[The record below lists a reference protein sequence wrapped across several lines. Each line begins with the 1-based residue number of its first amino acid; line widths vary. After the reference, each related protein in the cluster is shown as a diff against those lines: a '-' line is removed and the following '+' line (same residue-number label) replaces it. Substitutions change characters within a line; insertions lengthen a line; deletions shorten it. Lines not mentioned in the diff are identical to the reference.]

1 MLLDTY
7 RELQKI
13 AIKEISSIDQL
24 LTDFVRVT
32 DIDDSPD
39 LTDVHPR
46 DRKDMDLHFAKITQ
60 SLYPETFDYIQKLSG
75 IKNSVLIGFG
85 PQSQL
90 YPHVDTIDLPP
101 YSEIDWLSVYIG
113 IIVPSYDI
121 NKVAVKVG
129 EQIFDHRDIIVFDT
143 QIPHSAW
150 NWTDDWWISI
160 RLSVDKK
167 IFQ

>member
-24 LTDFVRVT
+24 LTHFVRVT
-32 DIDDSPD
+32 DVDNSPD

-46 DRKDMDLHFAKITQ
+46 DRKDIDLHFTKITQ
-60 SLYPETFDYIQKLSG
+60 SLYPKTFEYIQKLSG
-75 IKNSVLIGFG
+75 VKDSVLIGFG

-90 YPHVDTIDLPP
+90 YPHVDTVDLPP
-101 YSEIDWLSVYIG
+101 YSGIDWVSVYIG
-113 IIVPSYDI
+113 IMVPSYDI
-121 NKVAVKVG
+121 DKVAVKVG
-129 EQIFDHRDIIVFDT
+129 EQIFDHRDIIIFDT

-150 NWTDDWWISI
+150 NWTDSWWISL
-160 RLSVDKK
+160 RLSIDKR

>member
-13 AIKEISSIDQL
+13 AIQEVSSLDQL
-24 LTDFVRVT
+24 LTNFVRVT
-32 DIDDSPD
+32 DVDSSPD

-46 DRKDMDLHFAKITQ
+46 NRADMDLHFTKITQ
-60 SLYPETFDYIQKLSG
+60 SLYPNTFEYIQKLLGVKDST
-75 IKNSVLIGFG
+75 LIGFG

-90 YPHVDTIDLPP
+90 YTHVDTVDLPP
-101 YSEIDWLSVYIG
+101 YSEIDWVSVYIG
-113 IIVPSYDI
+113 IMVPSYNID
-121 NKVAVKVG
+121 KVAVKVG
-129 EQIFDHRDIIVFDT
+129 EQIFDHRDIIIFDT
-143 QIPHSAW
+143 QVPHSAW

-160 RLSVDKK
+160 RLSIDKT